1 MILVGRHMR
10 TVPLARVEEPLAV
23 AVADAGAIE
32 R

>member
-1 MILVGRHMR
+1 MILVGRHVR
-10 TVPLARVEEPLAV
+10 AVRDEEPLAV